1 MSSNDKSLPNLIKD
15 IIFYY
20 VKFYYDKYLKDNA
33 KSHMTDAD
41 IDAFIQ
47 THYSDKVNEVRT
59 YVRNS
64 LKKNLADNYNSVA
77 TENILLEIFNDPA
90 MAKERIK
97 LEIVNYQKTKAL
109 S

>member
-1 MSSNDKSLPNLIKD
+1 MSSSDKTLPNLVKD

-20 VKFYYDKYLKDNA
+20 VKYYYDKYLKDHNI
-33 KSHMTDAD
+33 SSMSEAD

-47 THYSDKVNEVRT
+47 TNYSDKTNEVRT

-64 LKKNLADNYNSVA
+64 LKKNLGDAYNSIA

-90 MAKERIK
+90 MAKERIR
-97 LEIVNYQKTKAL
+97 LEIVNYQAGQ
-109 S
+109 